1 MDESAGR
8 KQPHLLL
15 RALGTV
21 SRPTTEKEEEEENL
35 RKKRD
40 EGSNDFSEEGGAFS
54 GEVLAATPSGSGVDW
69 FQLASDLSS
78 VRALFGLP

>member
-8 KQPHLLL
+8 KQPHLMH
-15 RALGTV
+15 RALGMV
-21 SRPTTEKEEEEENL
+21 SRPTTEKEEEENL

-69 FQLASDLSS
+69 FQLAGDLSS